1 MKSGRAIRDVGEVH
15 HRLAQGAITGVRVDG
30 DARPVAFSNGM
41 VVRELIVDID
51 DDTQPFA

>member
-30 DARPVAFSNGM
+30 DARPGAFSNGM
-41 VVRELIVDID
+41 VVRELIVDIN
-51 DDTQPFA
+51 DDTQVFA